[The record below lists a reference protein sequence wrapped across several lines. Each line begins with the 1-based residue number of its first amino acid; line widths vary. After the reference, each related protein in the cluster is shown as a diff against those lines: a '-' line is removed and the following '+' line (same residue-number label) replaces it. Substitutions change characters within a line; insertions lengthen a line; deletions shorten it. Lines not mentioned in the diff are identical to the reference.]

1 MKTPSRFTPLPD
13 IPVPFI
19 VMEPVVV
26 ETVEPLS
33 SIASSATGPAV
44 KEMFPPV
51 EFTVREVR
59 RSFPLP
65 LRVIFPDASKFPVGV
80 IELPPEIVRVPLV
93 AVREPAPL

>member
-1 MKTPSRFTPLPD
+1 MPD

-26 ETVEPLS
+26 ETVEPFS

-51 EFTVREVR
+51 EFTVRDVR

-65 LRVIFPDASKFPVGV
+65 LSVMFPDASKFPVGV
-80 IELPPEIVRVPLV
+80 IELPPEIVKVPLV

>member
-1 MKTPSRFTPLPD
+1 LPD

-26 ETVEPLS
+26 ETVEPFS
-33 SIASSATGPAV
+33 SIASSATGPEV

-51 EFTVREVR
+51 EFTVRDVR

-65 LRVIFPDASKFPVGV
+65 LRVMFPVASKFPVGV

-93 AVREPAPL
+93 AVREPAPV

>member
-1 MKTPSRFTPLPD
+1 MPD

-26 ETVEPLS
+26 ETVEPFS

-51 EFTVREVR
+51 EFTVRDVR

-65 LRVIFPDASKFPVGV
+65 LRDMFPVASKFPVGV
-80 IELPPEIVRVPLV
+80 IELPPEIVKVPLV

>member
-1 MKTPSRFTPLPD
+1 MD
-13 IPVPFI
+13 
-19 VMEPVVV
+19 PVVV
-26 ETVEPLS
+26 ETVEPFR

-65 LRVIFPDASKFPVGV
+65 LMLTFPDASKFPVGV
-80 IELPPEIVRVPLV
+80 IEVPPLIVSVPAELR
-93 AVREPAPL
+93 APEPE

>member
-1 MKTPSRFTPLPD
+1 M
-13 IPVPFI
+13 PVI
-19 VMEPVVV
+19 VIEPVVV

-51 EFTVREVR
+51 EFTVRDVR

-65 LRVIFPDASKFPVGV
+65 LRLIFPDASKFPAGV
-80 IELPPEIVRVPLV
+80 IEVPPEIVKVPLV
-93 AVREPAPL
+93 AVREPAPV

>member
-1 MKTPSRFTPLPD
+1 LPD

-26 ETVEPLS
+26 ETVEPFS

-44 KEMFPPV
+44 KEMSPPV
-51 EFTVREVR
+51 EFNVRDVR

-65 LRVIFPDASKFPVGV
+65 LRDMFPVASKFPVGV
-80 IELPPEIVRVPLV
+80 IELPPEIVKVPLV